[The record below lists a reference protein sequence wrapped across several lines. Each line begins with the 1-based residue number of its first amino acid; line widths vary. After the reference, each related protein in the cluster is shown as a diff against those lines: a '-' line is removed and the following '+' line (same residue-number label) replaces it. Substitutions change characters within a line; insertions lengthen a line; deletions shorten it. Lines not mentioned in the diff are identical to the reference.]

1 MRFSKA
7 TATKLG
13 TMFAEKMHACEAIE
27 AREGVLSAF
36 YGVQDA
42 LATEAYPTY
51 RALTD
56 AFRNRINELEPL
68 ERIAK

>member
-13 TMFAEKMHACEAIE
+13 TMFAEKLHACETIE

-36 YGVQDA
+36 HGVQDA

>member
-13 TMFAEKMHACEAIE
+13 TMFAEKLHACETIE
-27 AREGVLSAF
+27 AREGVLSAL

-56 AFRNRINELEPL
+56 AFRARINEIEPL
-68 ERIAK
+68 ERIG